1 MFTCPCDYTPFPR
14 NHETNRPLRNLFA
27 GERDSWPG
35 VKQYLAP
42 ATGAEPPFIGF
53 LRCYFDV
60 TQRKN
65 QPFLEDI
72 PENIYLSDRVEL
84 LKSKIAQPLIES
96 APLRTFVGPLIDQGT
111 ATDPP
116 QHYYDRASMQAIST
130 YPCRSSYGRHGDP
143 ICDHYG
149 FLPFTNRCISVVA
162 DGCNWGT
169 RPKKA
174 AQRARDTVM
183 EYLSSELHKIHTVRD
198 AQAHLLRSFAEAQQ
212 SICQIHPDEP
222 DPGSTT
228 LVAGVTLQFQGDSG
242 YDDWAFVCA
251 SVGDC
256 KVFAIEHDTFKIRD
270 VTIGNRD
277 MIESDTDPGGRLGP
291 VIWEE
296 SRCSPDLR
304 NLRTCVIN
312 CQSDDLIMVMSD
324 GVHDN
329 FHPKTL
335 AVPPRE
341 LKLDFDDWKEA
352 ASVINIEEVASRYR
366 LTFMQNLLAEVERTP
381 AAILER
387 VMEHCER
394 VTRAGRE
401 WMESN
406 PGQPLPD
413 DYAKYPGKMDH
424 ATCMVFRVGSFA
436 PPQPRSCPFRR
447 DNGFHFVPLS
457 VTVCISEDLVRFMC
471 RPMAKGRFECLAKK
485 TGCVFTAIPSKQFE
499 VPDTEEIIGSNEV
512 SGSITRVVN
521 LPTYVEIDTRS
532 KKFSYDATSG
542 LVLFQFKR
550 L

>member
-1 MFTCPCDYTPFPR
+1 MFTCPCDYTPLPR
-14 NHETNRPLRNLFA
+14 DNTTNRLLRTVFA
-27 GERDSWPG
+27 GDKDSWPRMQESLG
-35 VKQYLAP
+35 S
-42 ATGAEPPFIGF
+42 TMGAEPPFMGF
-53 LRCYFDV
+53 LRCYFEV
-60 TQRKN
+60 AQRKN

-84 LKSKIAQPLIES
+84 LKSKIAQPLIGYE
-96 APLRTFVGPLIDQGT
+96 PLCTMSGPLIDQGT
-111 ATDPP
+111 DTDPP
-116 QHYYDRASMQAIST
+116 QHYHDRVSTQTIST
-130 YPCRSSYGRHGDP
+130 YPRRSSQGRHGDP
-143 ICDHYG
+143 VCDHYG
-149 FLPFTNRCISVVA
+149 FQAYSNRCISVVS

-174 AQRARDTVM
+174 AERARDTVM
-183 EYLSSELHKIHTVRD
+183 EYLCSEIPKIHTVRD

-212 SICQIHPDEP
+212 SICQVYPDEP

-228 LVAGVTLQFQGDSG
+228 LVAGMTLQFQGDSG
-242 YDDWAFVCA
+242 YDDWAYVCA

-270 VTIGNRD
+270 VTSGNRD
-277 MIESDTDPGGRLGP
+277 MTESDTDPGGRLGP
-291 VIWEE
+291 AIWEE
-296 SRCSPDLR
+296 TRCSPDLR

-335 AVPPRE
+335 AVPPRD

-366 LTFMQNLLAEVERTP
+366 LTFMQNLLAEVERSP
-381 AAILER
+381 SAILKR

-401 WMESN
+401 WMENN

-413 DYAKYPGKMDH
+413 DYEKYPGKMDH
-424 ATCMVFRVGSFA
+424 VTCMVFRVGSFA
-436 PPQPRSCPFRR
+436 QPKSASLRT

-457 VTVCISEDLVRFMC
+457 VSLYVSDYQVRLIC

-485 TGCVFTAIPSKQFE
+485 NGCVLTVLPAKQFSI
-499 VPDTEEIIGSNEV
+499 PDSEELIGCDEV
-512 SGSITRVVN
+512 SGTITRMVH
-521 LPTYVEIDTRS
+521 LPAYVEIDTRT
-532 KKFSYDATSG
+532 KKVNYDVSSG
-542 LVLFQFKR
+542 LVTIQFQR